1 MPFLLIDG
9 FQMYYETHGQGEAI
23 VLAHGRGGSH
33 LSWWQQ
39 VPVLSRQYQVITFD
53 HRGFG
58 QSPDTPDGPGRS
70 AYADDLGAL
79 LDHLDI
85 QSAYLVGQSMG
96 GWTSLGFAVN
106 KPERVHGL
114 ILADTSAGIAEEVVL
129 QAYRDKD
136 EPPANVFDR
145 AISAGFKK
153 RDPERAFL
161 YAQLSALNSEPAES
175 LMSLLLSDDGPKAE
189 TLASLAIPTMF
200 IVGEHDIVVPLEVVR
215 LCAGFMGDATI
226 EIVPD
231 TGHSVYF
238 ERPGIFNDLVQ
249 NFVDR
254 VEAERVN
261 GVESDAAKVKK

>member
-1 MPFLLIDG
+1 MPFLPIDG
-9 FQMYYETHGQGEAI
+9 FQMYFERHGQGEAI

-39 VPVLSRQYQVITFD
+39 VPALSQQYEVITFD

-70 AYADDLGAL
+70 AYADDLRAL

-106 KPERVHGL
+106 QPERVHGL
-114 ILADTSAGIAEEVVL
+114 ILADTSAGIAEDVVL
-129 QAYRDKD
+129 QAYREKD

-153 RDPERAFL
+153 RDPEKAFL
-161 YAQLSALNSEPAES
+161 YAQLSALNPEPAEP

-189 TLASLAIPTMF
+189 ALASLAIPTMF
-200 IVGEHDIVVPLEVVR
+200 IVGQQDIVVPLEVVR
-215 LCAGFMGDATI
+215 MCAGFMSGATI

-238 ERPGIFNDLVQ
+238 ERPDIFNELVQ
-249 NFVDR
+249 IFVGR
-254 VEAERVN
+254 VEAERVSS
-261 GVESDAAKVKK
+261 VVSDATKGMK